1 MLIYPVFPRGAYN
14 YPMKILITGGAGFIG
29 SHLVD
34 HLITKG
40 DQVIVLDDLSGS
52 SNNNLMSKDKS
63 NNLEIVN
70 GSILDQELVTKL
82 MSGVTQCYH
91 LAAALGVEKINNDP
105 LKSFEVNLK
114 GSEIVLK
121 AAANQSV
128 RTLLAS
134 SSEVY
139 GKNPTMPLHEE
150 ADRVLGSPQIARW
163 SYSEAKAMD
172 ELYAFEL
179 NKLNSFPVTIARFF
193 NTVGPRQS
201 GTYGMVL
208 PRFIKA
214 ALNNQALIVY
224 GDGTQS
230 RSFCSVKD
238 TVVAVDLLMA
248 TDKSIGQAF
257 NIGSAIEIS
266 IADLAKKVITL
277 TKSDSEIIYKKYSEV
292 FGDNFEE
299 PQRRVPDISKIKKV
313 VGWQPK
319 QSLVEVIFEIT
330 NYLRAND
337 A

>member
-1 MLIYPVFPRGAYN
+1 
-14 YPMKILITGGAGFIG
+14 MKILITGGAGFIG

-52 SNNNLMSKDKS
+52 SNNNLVGQNKS
-63 NNLEIVN
+63 TNLEIVN
-70 GSILDQELVTKL
+70 GSILNKELVIKL
-82 MSGVTQCYH
+82 MKDVTHCYH

-105 LKSFEVNLK
+105 ITTFETNLK
-114 GSEIVLK
+114 GSQIVLD
-121 AAANQSV
+121 AAANIGA

-139 GKNPTMPLHEE
+139 GKNPTMPLNEE
-150 ADRVLGSPQIARW
+150 SDRVLGSSQVARW

-172 ELYAFEL
+172 ELHAFEL
-179 NKLNSFPVTIARFF
+179 YKDKSFLVSIARFF

-201 GTYGMVL
+201 GSYGMVL

-214 ALNNQALIVY
+214 ALSNQPLTVY

-230 RSFCSVKD
+230 RTFCSVTD
-238 TVVAVDLLMA
+238 VVDALVLLM
-248 TDKSIGQAF
+248 DSKESIGQAF
-257 NIGSAIEIS
+257 NIGSTHEIT
-266 IADLAKKVITL
+266 ITELAQKVIKL
-277 TKSDSEIIYKKYSEV
+277 TDSKSEIVYKKHSEV
-292 FGDNFEE
+292 FGDHFEE

-319 QSLVEVIFEIT
+319 QSLDEVIVEIAE
-330 NYLRAND
+330 YLKAND